1 MSKVFQPENVVTDN
15 PHGAMVYGPIGTEE
29 NDDGTRYVQT
39 VKGGH
44 TLIVNE
50 NGNKLDHTPGTHNEL
65 CGTNLVKG
73 TSNTNAPN
81 EAVAKAIVAR
91 HGDIVMVAEH
101 GNIKLKA
108 NNIYIESS
116 APGSAG
122 NFLVE
127 ANGHIGMTSG
137 EKVTIGGAKIC
148 MVSTDNITLSAKG
161 DIIQVC
167 EQLQKSTPL
176 GSIFDL
182 FQNMS
187 LAGMLKLL
195 DKECGNQTEII

>member
-108 NNIYIESS
+108 ENIWIETSS
-116 APGSAG
+116 TGNKG
-122 NFLVE
+122 NFLVN
-127 ANGHIGMTSG
+127 ANGHIAMTAG
-137 EKVTIGGAKIC
+137 QKATFAGTKIC
-148 MVSTDNITLSAKG
+148 MIGRDNITLSS
-161 DIIQVC
+161 V
-167 EQLQKSTPL
+167 
-176 GSIFDL
+176 GSIDAFCSDL
-182 FQNMS
+182 NKSSPLNSIVDIFQNMS
-187 LAGMLKLL
+187 LASLLKLV
-195 DKECGNQTEII
+195 DKDCGSQTLI